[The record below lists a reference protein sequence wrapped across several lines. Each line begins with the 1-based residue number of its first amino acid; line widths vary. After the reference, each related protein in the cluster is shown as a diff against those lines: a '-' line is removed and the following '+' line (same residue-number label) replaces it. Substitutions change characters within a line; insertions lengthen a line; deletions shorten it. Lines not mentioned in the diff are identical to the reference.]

1 MRVFVTGAT
10 GWVGST
16 VTRDLRA
23 AGHTVLGMA
32 RSDAGAEAL
41 RAEGVEVHRGE
52 LTDIESLVAG
62 AKACDGVIHT
72 AFIHDFSK
80 FAENIEIDRRAV
92 DAMAAALEGTGKPFV
107 ISSGAAIIANGKL
120 GVETDEPGPGAM
132 RGASEDI
139 VREAAGRGVRSSAI
153 RLSPTV
159 HGAGDHGFV
168 PQLIAIARAKGFA
181 AYVGDGANRWPA
193 VHRLDAARLY
203 CLAFEKGAP
212 GARYHGVAEEGIA
225 MRAIAETIGAGL
237 GLPVRSLTPEEA
249 AAHFGFFARFAAM
262 DLPTSS
268 AITREAL
275 GWLPREPELLAD
287 MKANYFG

>member
-92 DAMAAALEGTGKPFV
+92 EAMAAALEGTGKPFV

-120 GVETDEPGPGAM
+120 GVETDEAGPGAM
-132 RGASEDI
+132 RGASETI
-139 VREAAGRGVRSSAI
+139 VREAASRGVRSSAI

-159 HGAGDHGFV
+159 HGAGDHGFT
-168 PQLIAIARAKGFA
+168 PRLIEIARAKGFA

-193 VHRLDAARLY
+193 VHRLDAARL
-203 CLAFEKGAP
+203 
-212 GARYHGVAEEGIA
+212 
-225 MRAIAETIGAGL
+225 
-237 GLPVRSLTPEEA
+237 
-249 AAHFGFFARFAAM
+249 
-262 DLPTSS
+262 
-268 AITREAL
+268 
-275 GWLPREPELLAD
+275 
-287 MKANYFG
+287 